1 MKNNKQKCVIQVL
14 PALNS
19 GGVERGTLEMSEC
32 LVKHGWRS
40 VVISSGGRLE
50 TRLTRNGSKHI
61 TLPVHT
67 KNPFRWSKLK
77 TNIEKVFFEEKPNII
92 HVRSRVPS
100 WTAGNVAKKM
110 NIPLVSTIH
119 GSYVANSIFK
129 RFYNSASIKADKI
142 IAISN
147 YIKDN
152 ILKNNPEKLGSIKVI
167 HRGADIEMFNPQKIP
182 KSRII
187 QMSEMFQLPDDV
199 KILMMPARPSSWKGH
214 EILIKSFS
222 AINNENIICIMPGS
236 DDDGP
241 YVAKLRNVAKKY
253 GVLGKIVF
261 LPFLDDLPAA
271 YMLADLVVV
280 PSLKPEPFGR
290 ILIEAQAM
298 GRPVVAFNHGGAI
311 ESVINNQTG
320 ILVEPKNEKELGF
333 AIEKL
338 INISTTDRN
347 KMAELS
353 RDHIVKN
360 FSLNKMTNETLNLYN
375 EILGIK

>member
-1 MKNNKQKCVIQVL
+1 
-14 PALNS
+14 
-19 GGVERGTLEMSEC
+19 
-32 LVKHGWRS
+32 
-40 VVISSGGRLE
+40 
-50 TRLTRNGSKHI
+50 
-61 TLPVHT
+61 
-67 KNPFRWSKLK
+67 
-77 TNIEKVFFEEKPNII
+77 
-92 HVRSRVPS
+92 
-100 WTAGNVAKKM
+100 
-110 NIPLVSTIH
+110 
-119 GSYVANSIFK
+119 
-129 RFYNSASIKADKI
+129 
-142 IAISN
+142 
-147 YIKDN
+147 
-152 ILKNNPEKLGSIKVI
+152 
-167 HRGADIEMFNPQKIP
+167 
-182 KSRII
+182 
-187 QMSEMFQLPDDV
+187 
-199 KILMMPARPSSWKGH
+199 
-214 EILIKSFS
+214 
-222 AINNENIICIMPGS
+222 MPGS

-338 INISTTDRN
+338 INISITDRN